1 MERMIQRGFLFAVF
15 AIIFGCNLA
24 SAQDSSWEEATRAA
38 ARAETQGRSAEA
50 RQFYQ
55 DAVREAEE
63 VGSDDWRVATSL
75 ADLGDFYY
83 RQTDYSEAEALF
95 RRGLEIQL
103 STVPNSFEELRSA
116 RMNLAKTLVAEGNSQ
131 EAANLYLADI
141 ESATTFG
148 KDDLRLATTLQDLA
162 NFYGGQP
169 DRANAERLY
178 EQVEAIQ
185 ILNLDPGSGAILGTV
200 ERLAALYEGDG
211 KFADAETLLR
221 ASIAKKERLPRGHLS
236 LIASLNDLAEFLERR
251 ERFTEAELYYERALH
266 QFPTT
271 ATAYKDSNVA
281 IVMRNYARL
290 LRTTDQPN
298 KAAEYQNDADTFD
311 PRVNHPTAE

>member
-1 MERMIQRGFLFAVF
+1 MERMIQRGFLFGVF

-24 SAQDSSWEEATRAA
+24 SAQDSSWDEAREAA
-38 ARAETQGRSAEA
+38 ARAETQGKSAEA

-63 VGSDDWRVATSL
+63 VGPDDWRVATSL

-83 RQTDYSEAEALF
+83 RRTDYSEAETFF

-103 STVPNSFEELRSA
+103 TAVPNSFEELRSA
-116 RMNLAKTLVAEGNSQ
+116 RVNLAKTLVAEGNPQ
-131 EAANLYLADI
+131 EAANLYLTDI
-141 ESATTFG
+141 ESATAFG

-162 NFYGGQP
+162 NFFEGQR

-178 EQVEAIQ
+178 EQVESIQ

-200 ERLAALYEGDG
+200 ERLAALYEADG

-221 ASIAKKERLPRGHLS
+221 ASIAKKEALPRGHLS
-236 LIASLNDLAEFLERR
+236 LIASFNDLAEFLERQ

-271 ATAYKDSNVA
+271 AREYKDSNVA

-290 LRTTDQPN
+290 LRKMDQPN
-298 KAAEYQNDADTFD
+298 KAAKYENDADTFD
-311 PRVNHPTAE
+311 PRVNQPKE